1 MKIEFSDLE
10 ISHLLDKINDGDITG
25 SKELDDNEINLLN
38 EFVSCLPEN
47 IGYFIKKIKN
57 FSSDTSNIADAFG
70 FPFDSLFDMQKK
82 LKDLKKHPEL
92 HSDKKET
99 LAIVLKT
106 IKSEIKHIEAEET
119 EKIKKVFSRRLRS
132 VYFSKYDTQKELEEE
147 LQVTQQTVNS
157 YLNSNILPSYE
168 KIIKISKF
176 LGCSVDYL
184 ITEEVSETNIINDKM
199 YKDIGLDP
207 RSLNILR
214 SLKSGCPSDF
224 YDISFIL
231 NNLIKRHC
239 YVNELRSDVL
249 TAIIEF
255 LKDSNGLGNLH
266 TVSNDT
272 LDMLKNHLQEMQS
285 VDDVSWTFNNF
296 INVLEEEEKDR
307 RWSFLDTQTLH
318 LRNIEDKLKN
328 VADDMRRE
336 YIENLQPSIE
346 E

>member
-82 LKDLKKHPEL
+82 LKDLKKHPKL
-92 HSDKKET
+92 HSDKKNT

-119 EKIKKVFSRRLRS
+119 EKIKKIFSRRLDDL
-132 VYFSKYDTQKELEEE
+132 YFSKYKSQKELEEE

-157 YLNSNILPSYE
+157 YLNGNILPSYE

-184 ITEEVSETNIINDKM
+184 INEEVSETNITNDKI
-199 YKDIGLDP
+199 YKDIGLN
-207 RSLNILR
+207 SKSINILR
-214 SLKSGCPSDF
+214 SLKSGCPNDF
-224 YDISFIL
+224 YDISFTL
-231 NNLIKRHC
+231 NNLIKKHC
-239 YVNELRSDVL
+239 SVNELQTDVL
-249 TAIIEF
+249 TALTEF
-255 LKDSNGLGNLH
+255 FKDSEARGSLH
-266 TVSNDT
+266 TISNDT
-272 LDMLKNHLQEMQS
+272 LDMLKDHLQEMQS
-285 VDDVSWTFNNF
+285 VDDISWIFNNF

-307 RWSFLDTQTLH
+307 KWSFLDTQILH
-318 LRNIEDKLKN
+318 LKNIEDKLKN

-336 YIENLQPSIE
+336 YIENLQSSIE